1 MVMGL
6 NSPIEIDRRPLM
18 EALLDNIAFVLFV
31 AAQLLAVVAVPAMR
45 FDNGI
50 SEPRPQRHRPVG
62 RSPSPADL

>member
-6 NSPIEIDRRPLM
+6 NGPIDIDRRPLM

-31 AAQLLAVVAVPAMR
+31 AVQLLAVVAVPAMR

-50 SEPRPQRHRPVG
+50 CEPRPRRHRRVG
-62 RSPSPADL
+62 RSPSLADL